1 MELTFSDLKTK
12 EVINT
17 QDGKKLGKVC
27 DVVFCYPENRWV
39 GIVAPSGKGFGLKKS
54 GVFIEMKNIA
64 KIGEDVILVNIGF
77 PRKQCDKRDCPP
89 HGGFDGRRSFEEYE

>member
-54 GVFIEMKNIA
+54 GGSDFHGVNKPDIRLGEGRGNL
-64 KIGEDVILVNIGF
+64 KIPSVWLDNLRN
-77 PRKQCDKRDCPP
+77 P
-89 HGGFDGRRSFEEYE
+89 